1 MLTQRAFDPDGAS
14 PLVSEIRRQIETYGR
29 EVDTFSMQVTVPL
42 RDDVELMTTAFRS
55 FRDDGFTRIGVH
67 LPNFEREGK
76 LEVDEHLRQL
86 ELIARE
92 VWPTLSD
99 ER

>member
-1 MLTQRAFDPDGAS
+1 MLTQRAFDPDSAA
-14 PLVSEIRRQIETYGR
+14 PLVSEIRRQLAAHGR

-42 RDDVELMTTAFRS
+42 RDDVELMTSAFRS

-67 LPNFEREGK
+67 LPNFERDGK

-92 VWPTLSD
+92 VWPAVGD
-99 ER
+99 DR